1 MLMAVYMRDD
11 SSWTVFQRGQ
21 ALINALRDGPLVRS
35 ALLGALG
42 SAYPAGDAGRRML
55 DRDLPRLAELGILIE
70 RSATRPPLYTLR
82 ATPQVFSADELRT
95 LALIRDTFG
104 NRHPQAAQ
112 VHALLQRLTADLG
125 PTQQRDYA
133 RRQATTAPVQP
144 AIDYT
149 PYAPLITRLES
160 CIARQQTVSL
170 TYAPAYKPTFTTHT
184 RVEPYDIE
192 FYERHFY
199 LVAYTHASQQVQ
211 DFRIDR
217 IQADSLQPVSGGR
230 WSHRR
235 RSSLRFRYRLAA
247 ALAQGEISQRFEE
260 QEIVEWLPN
269 GDVIIEARGRSAFFI
284 VQTLLRYRANAE
296 LLWPMH
302 LRERMARE
310 AAALAELY
318 E

>member
-1 MLMAVYMRDD
+1 MVTAICMRNDT
-11 SSWTVFQRGQ
+11 SWTVFQRGQ
-21 ALINALRDGPLVRS
+21 ALMHALRDGPLARS
-35 ALLGALG
+35 ALLACLG
-42 SAYPAGDAGRRML
+42 GVYPDGDAGRRML
-55 DRDLPRLAELGILIE
+55 DRDLPRLSELGIMIE
-70 RSATRPPLYTLR
+70 RSATRPPIYTLR

-104 NRHPQAAQ
+104 SRHPQAAQ

-125 PTQQRDYA
+125 PTQQRGYA

-149 PYAPLITRLES
+149 PYAALITRLEDY
-160 CIARQQTVSL
+160 IARQQTVSL
-170 TYAPAYKPTFTTHT
+170 TYAPAYKPTFTTHA

-217 IQADSLQPVSGGR
+217 IQADSLQLVPGGR

-247 ALAQGEISQRFEE
+247 ELAQGEISQRFEE
-260 QEIVEWLPN
+260 QKVVEQLPN

-310 AAALAELY
+310 AAAIAALY
-318 E
+318 D